1 MIDGNIEKSLY
12 LPRVEVGRY
21 HTVGTGFFK
30 QVGNQLRRDRFAGA
44 GLSVLAR
51 VAEIGHDKVDMIG
64 RGPFERVNDDK
75 QLDKVFVRRLAGR
88 LDHIN
93 VCAADALLNGDSD
106 LTVGKPE

>member
-1 MIDGNIEKSLY
+1 
-12 LPRVEVGRY
+12 
-21 HTVGTGFFK
+21 
-30 QVGNQLRRDRFAGA
+30 
-44 GLSVLAR
+44 
-51 VAEIGHDKVDMIG
+51 MIG

-93 VCAADALLNGDSD
+93 VCAADALLDGDSD